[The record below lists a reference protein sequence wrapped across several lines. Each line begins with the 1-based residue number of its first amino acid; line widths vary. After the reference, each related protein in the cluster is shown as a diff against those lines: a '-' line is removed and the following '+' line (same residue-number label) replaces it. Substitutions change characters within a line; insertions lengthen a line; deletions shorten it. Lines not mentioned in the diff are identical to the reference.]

1 MDFHL
6 FPYFKKRFQL
16 GHVLIK
22 KRLPYVSLFFI
33 NDVGSKRQIFRTL
46 LLSSVL
52 LSLVGL
58 NQSVFA
64 ADSLSKPVQ
73 FHLDEDESADV
84 RTDVRESTLGSEMKP
99 TAFSVK
105 SKSVWLIDK
114 KGRGTWESEV
124 ETKVTKD
131 RLGFEFNF
139 ELEKEESK
147 KVEYQLDALASA
159 QLSQDAY
166 VKMGTIYEF
175 DGNYD
180 IHNQRTNAVIGLELT
195 SKSKI
200 KVEHYLYSNFDDY
213 SMVSLDLQ
221 RNFKLNNQVTLKP
234 YIEADFI
241 LKDSSYYAE
250 QTGLNQLQIG
260 MEGRYA
266 LTNHIV
272 PFIDIAYDYNK
283 GKAKTLNQNA
293 ENSSKDWSA
302 DIGIEIKF

>member
-6 FPYFKKRFQL
+6 FPYLKKRFQL
-16 GHVLIK
+16 GYVLIK
-22 KRLPYVSLFFI
+22 KRLQYFLLFFI
-33 NDVGSKRQIFRTL
+33 NDVGSKRRIFRTL

-131 RLGFEFNF
+131 RLGFELNF

-195 SKSKI
+195 
-200 KVEHYLYSNFDDY
+200 
-213 SMVSLDLQ
+213 
-221 RNFKLNNQVTLKP
+221 
-234 YIEADFI
+234 
-241 LKDSSYYAE
+241 
-250 QTGLNQLQIG
+250 
-260 MEGRYA
+260 
-266 LTNHIV
+266 
-272 PFIDIAYDYNK
+272 
-283 GKAKTLNQNA
+283 
-293 ENSSKDWSA
+293 
-302 DIGIEIKF
+302 

>member
-1 MDFHL
+1 M
-6 FPYFKKRFQL
+6 
-16 GHVLIK
+16 
-22 KRLPYVSLFFI
+22 
-33 NDVGSKRQIFRTL
+33 
-46 LLSSVL
+46 
-52 LSLVGL
+52 
-58 NQSVFA
+58 
-64 ADSLSKPVQ
+64 Q

-131 RLGFEFNF
+131 RLGFELNF

-272 PFIDIAYDYNK
+272 SFIDIAYDYNK